1 MFWKKIFFFLK
12 IRRMFKL
19 ALNSSKAVRVSN
31 ILNSIIATRSYSVE
45 GLSMSVLNSLNVKEQ
60 LKKVKNL

>member
-1 MFWKKIFFFLK
+1 
-12 IRRMFKL
+12 MFKL
-19 ALNSSKAVRVSN
+19 ALNSSKAIRVSN
-31 ILNSIIATRSYSVE
+31 ILSSIIATRCYSVE